1 MRPLTSS
8 MIRVCTIYRSS
19 AQFRLSSAEPL
30 KRPLLV
36 SEGAA
41 TYPVLWSSAAAK
53 TRFIVCSIRTSSARR
68 IDDITLGACLSTPTL
83 HACLQFVRSI
93 LFRQMDG
100 RRRSPLYLN
109 LAATTDDFPFDA
121 KIFVDSRRNHP
132 ATRPSKINQWRNS
145 SNQHLCVVFGAL
157 GGPRSTRHWIAIIGT
172 YLHTAHVPRVRNPG
186 DCCIGR
192 RA

>member
-1 MRPLTSS
+1 MLSYYRLAKLLQLTAADYIYKLLTHPSAAKSNCRLLSEILVRAPLKMRPLTSS

-132 ATRPSKINQWRNS
+132 ATRPSKINQ
-145 SNQHLCVVFGAL
+145 
-157 GGPRSTRHWIAIIGT
+157 
-172 YLHTAHVPRVRNPG
+172 
-186 DCCIGR
+186 
-192 RA
+192 